1 MFFKPENARISPV
14 RNFSSPK
21 VIGFVNHQ
29 KVKTPINTKNYEK
42 PMFDQIQWCALIRDT
57 DFLQKIAIVPY

>member
-29 KVKTPINTKNYEK
+29 KIKTPINTKNYEK
-42 PMFDQIQWCALIRDT
+42 PMFVQR
-57 DFLQKIAIVPY
+57 V